1 MTVGFVAELFLVR
14 TGLRHRKEGRQ
25 AADRASQRKNTMS
38 MRQDSKTF
46 AAALPFLCGGAGLF
60 TAALLAG
67 GMALLPPSAAQAKPA
82 YAAATGL
89 PCTKC
94 HTGAPG
100 KASVNDFGKTFAAN
114 GHKL

>member
-1 MTVGFVAELFLVR
+1 
-14 TGLRHRKEGRQ
+14 
-25 AADRASQRKNTMS
+25 MS
-38 MRQDSKTF
+38 KRQDSNTIIS
-46 AAALPFLCGGAGLF
+46 AIPLMCGGVGLL
-60 TAALLAG
+60 TAALIAG
-67 GMALLPPSAAQAKPA
+67 GITLLPPNAAQAKPA

-100 KASVNDFGKTFAAN
+100 KATVNDFGKTFAAN

>member
-1 MTVGFVAELFLVR
+1 MN
-14 TGLRHRKEGRQ
+14 
-25 AADRASQRKNTMS
+25 QRRDCNA
-38 MRQDSKTF
+38 F
-46 AAALPFLCGGAGLF
+46 AKALPFLCGGAGLL
-60 TAALLAG
+60 TAGLIAG
-67 GMALLPPSAAQAKPA
+67 GIALLPPSAAQAKPA

-89 PCTKC
+89 PCTRC

>member
-1 MTVGFVAELFLVR
+1 MTK
-14 TGLRHRKEGRQ
+14 RHDTN
-25 AADRASQRKNTMS
+25 A
-38 MRQDSKTF
+38 F
-46 AAALPFLCGGAGLF
+46 ATAIPFLCGGAGLM
-60 TAALLAG
+60 TAALIAG

-100 KASVNDFGKTFAAN
+100 LATVNDFGKAFAAK

>member
-1 MTVGFVAELFLVR
+1 MMC
-14 TGLRHRKEGRQ
+14 K
-25 AADRASQRKNTMS
+25 
-38 MRQDSKTF
+38 RQDSKTF
-46 AAALPFLCGGAGLF
+46 ATALPFLCGGAGLL
-60 TAALLAG
+60 TAALIAG

-89 PCTKC
+89 PCVKC

-100 KASVNDFGKTFAAN
+100 KASVNDFGKQFAAK

>member
-1 MTVGFVAELFLVR
+1 
-14 TGLRHRKEGRQ
+14 
-25 AADRASQRKNTMS
+25 MS
-38 MRQDSKTF
+38 KRQDCKTF
-46 AAALPFLCGGAGLF
+46 ATALPFLCGGAGLL
-60 TAALLAG
+60 TAAVIAG

-89 PCTKC
+89 PCVKC

-100 KASVNDFGKTFAAN
+100 KASVNDFAKQFAAN